1 MKEKAGKGKTRLGL
15 QAAIERARQAEAQI
29 FGLLQKA
36 IQENKANSISRY
48 QRLHKDALDTLRK
61 AEKDLPSVQR
71 DTAKLVPV
79 EEAAREL
86 VLMAGEIRS
95 LLLVMPRSLAPRLE
109 NRKAV
114 ECEALLREE
123 VDSILRSLADGK

>member
-1 MKEKAGKGKTRLGL
+1 MKTKLGL
-15 QAAIERARQAEAQI
+15 KAAIERARKAEAQI
-29 FGLLQKA
+29 FDLLQKA

-71 DTAKLVPV
+71 DTARLVPV

-95 LLLVMPRSLAPRLE
+95 LLLVMPRALAPRLE
-109 NRKAV
+109 NRKAT
-114 ECEALLREE
+114 ECEQIVRDE
-123 VDSILRSLADGK
+123 VDSVLRSLSRGAG